1 MDIAIVGM
9 ACAFPGASD
18 AASFWANIVAGTDAV
33 VEVDPGRWDADR
45 YYSADDPRPGEK
57 SPSRWGGFLAPV
69 PFDPVAHGVPPA
81 ALGSI
86 DPAQLLALVVAE
98 RALAD
103 AGYADRPFPRA
114 QTSVIFGAE
123 PGADLATAY
132 GMRALLPTY
141 FAEPPAAL
149 DAHLPRL
156 TEDSFPGILGNVIA
170 GRIANRLDLGGVNY
184 TVDAACASSLAAVD
198 LACKELAVGTSDMV
212 LCGAV
217 DVHNAV
223 HDYLLFGSVQAL
235 SPTGRCRTFDESAD
249 GIVISEGVA
258 CLVLKRL
265 ADAERDGDRIH
276 AVIAGVGGASDGRGM
291 GLTAPRAQ
299 GQRHA
304 VERALRA
311 AGVAPGEIGLVEAHG
326 TGTVVG
332 DRTELSALSE
342 VFAARGAGPATCSL
356 GSVKSLIGHTK
367 CAAGM
372 AGLIKAVRAV
382 QTGVRPPTGHL
393 TRPNS
398 YWDATASP
406 FAFDGAARPW
416 LTPPARRAA
425 GVSAFGFG
433 GTNFHAVVRAHPS
446 TADPDQA
453 WERWPAELFL
463 LRAADEQSTGE
474 AAQALSALAADAPPG
489 DGALHALALEWFGR
503 TRDDGRPVRA
513 AVVAGSL
520 DELRERL
527 RLAAVGTA
535 DPGAGV
541 YLADPGPAEPP
552 VVALVFPGQGSQRP
566 GMLADLFAAF
576 PAMRTDLYDDPA
588 LAAVMFPPTS
598 FDEATAAA
606 RAATLADTRHAQ
618 PALGVAELALLEL
631 LGSLGVRP
639 DLLGGHSYGELVALH
654 AAGALSRP
662 DLLRL
667 TAARAAAMHA
677 AGGRGGAMAAVAA
690 SADEVAAALA
700 GAGLDDA
707 VVIAN
712 HNAPEQVVI
721 AGPEAA
727 VATAVT
733 GLRARGRSATTLGV
747 SCAFHSPAMA
757 DATEEFAA
765 VLADCPV
772 QPPQRPVWANAS
784 GQRYP
789 DAPDEI
795 RRILAGQLA
804 APVRFLTQVEDM
816 YAAGARVF
824 VEVGPGRVL
833 SRMIGRILG
842 DRPHRAVS
850 CDVPNEPGLPRLLHA
865 LAELAVAG
873 VPVDPARLFAGPRAT
888 SAPAPA
894 ATGWTVD
901 GHLVRGPDGKPVPN
915 GLRPADEAPRLAAA
929 DSAGS
934 GDPRET
940 AVLEFLRNSREL
952 VDAQREIVLGYLD
965 REPRPRRSA
974 PDPTPVA
981 AAASTEP
988 ARAEAADAGPTTV
1001 LGLAV
1006 DLLSERTGYPAQMLA
1021 PTIDLEADLGID
1033 SIKRTEL
1040 AETLL
1045 RRLAVPRPET
1055 RVSTLVGA
1063 RTIADLVALLPPL
1076 DPAATGPATT
1086 PGDVP
1091 GPADTRTAGRA
1102 THDPET
1108 AGRSTPDAGTPI
1120 ATVPGRAPDR
1130 YVPALQPLPAPSRA
1144 AADLSGRVA
1153 AVAGGAPDLAD
1164 ALRRRLARSGVST
1177 ADAATPPG
1185 ELDLAI
1191 LLPVTDAAGEPA
1203 LPAAYDRLRAL
1214 LTAGVPDITVVT
1226 TMGGHFAPVDS
1237 ETAPAGQHAA
1247 LAGIGFAGLVR
1258 TVAHEYP
1265 QTRVRLLDVDPQ
1277 GGAEAV
1283 AERIVGEVAGGT
1295 PRGVVGLPD
1304 GSRVT
1309 RRYVRQELPAGS
1321 DALDLD
1327 PDSVVLVTGGG
1338 RGITA
1343 RTAVALAERYGCH
1356 LEIVGRTAPPESAED
1371 PATAGLT
1378 DPVELRRALLAAGT
1392 GTPAEVERRLRA
1404 LLAGREL
1411 RAVLDRL
1418 EAHAA
1423 SVRYHRFDIR
1433 DDARLAATVDEVY
1446 RRHGRIDVVVH
1457 GAGTLDDRLI
1467 RDKDQ
1472 AAFTAVYDAK
1482 VRSARVLLDALKP
1495 DLRLLLFFSSVSG
1508 AFGNRGQADYAAAND
1523 ALDTLALAAAD
1534 RFTGRT
1540 LAVAWGPWA
1549 AAGGGMVSAELEREY
1564 ARRGI
1569 AVIDPEAGVE
1579 ALMREIAEGP
1589 RDAHQVLYVAG
1600 DPAPFQPAGFDD

>member
-18 AASFWANIVAGTDAV
+18 AAAFWANVVAGTDAV
-33 VEVDPGRWDADR
+33 VEVDPGRWSVER
-45 YYSADDPRPGEK
+45 YHSADDPRPGER

-86 DPAQLLALVVAE
+86 DPAQLLALVTAE

-141 FAEPPAAL
+141 FADPPAAL

-198 LACKELAVGTSDMV
+198 LACKELAAGTSDMV

-217 DVHNAV
+217 DVHNGV

-276 AVIAGVGGASDGRGM
+276 AVVAGVGGASDGRGM

-311 AGVAPGEIGLVEAHG
+311 AGVTPGEIGLVEAHG

-342 VFAARGAGPATCSL
+342 LFTADGAGPATCSL

-382 QTGVRPPTGHL
+382 QTGIRPPTGHL
-393 TRPNS
+393 TRPNA
-398 YWDATASP
+398 YWDAAASP

-416 LTPPARRAA
+416 LAPPARRAA

-453 WERWPAELFL
+453 WDRWPAELFL
-463 LRAADEQSTGE
+463 LRAADEATTGE
-474 AAQALSALAADAPPG
+474 AARALAALAADAPPG
-489 DGALHALALEWFGR
+489 DGALHALALDWFGR
-503 TRDDGRPVRA
+503 TRDDDRPVRA

-527 RLAAVGTA
+527 RLVAEGTA

-541 YLADPGPAEPP
+541 YLAGPGPVEPP

-576 PAMRTDLYDDPA
+576 PAMRADLYDDPA
-588 LAAVMFPPTS
+588 LAAAMFPPTS

-606 RAATLADTRHAQ
+606 RAATLADTRNAQ
-618 PALGVAELALLEL
+618 PALGVAEVALLEL
-631 LGSLGVRP
+631 LDSLGVRP

-654 AAGALSRP
+654 AAGVLSRP

-677 AGGRGGAMAAVAA
+677 AGGRGGAMAAVSAG
-690 SADEVAAALA
+690 ADEVAAALA
-700 GAGLDDA
+700 RAGLDDT

-727 VATAVT
+727 VASAVT
-733 GLRARGRSATTLGV
+733 GLRAQGRSATTLGV

-765 VLADCPV
+765 ALAGCPV
-772 QPPQRPVWANAS
+772 RPPARPVWANAS
-784 GQRYP
+784 GERYP
-789 DAPDEI
+789 DAPAEI
-795 RRILAGQLA
+795 RALLAGQLA
-804 APVRFLTQVEDM
+804 APVRFLTQIEDM

-850 CDVPNEPGLPRLLHA
+850 CDAPNEPGLPRLLHA

-873 VPVDPARLFAGPRAT
+873 VPVDPARLFAGSRAT
-888 SAPAPA
+888 AAVAPA

-901 GHLVRGPDGKPVPN
+901 GHLVRGPDGNPVPN
-915 GLRPADEAPRLAAA
+915 GLRPADEAPRLATTGSA
-929 DSAGS
+929 DAE
-934 GDPRET
+934 DPRQA

-952 VDAQREIVLGYLD
+952 VEAQREIMLGYLG
-965 REPRPRRSA
+965 REPEPRRSA
-974 PDPTPVA
+974 PDPTPIPAAPSPSVA
-981 AAASTEP
+981 AP
-988 ARAEAADAGPTTV
+988 ARTEAPDPAPSSV

-1006 DLLSERTGYPAQMLA
+1006 DLLSERTGYPAQLLA

-1055 RVSTLVGA
+1055 RLSALVGA
-1063 RTIADLVALLPPL
+1063 RTIADLVAQLPPL
-1076 DPAATGPATT
+1076 DPAPTGA
-1086 PGDVP
+1086 
-1091 GPADTRTAGRA
+1091 
-1102 THDPET
+1102 
-1108 AGRSTPDAGTPI
+1108 
-1120 ATVPGRAPDR
+1120 
-1130 YVPALQPLPAPSRA
+1130 
-1144 AADLSGRVA
+1144 
-1153 AVAGGAPDLAD
+1153 
-1164 ALRRRLARSGVST
+1164 
-1177 ADAATPPG
+1177 AATPADGPTTDQGGPTTDRGAGLGPGG
-1185 ELDLAI
+1185 ELLA
-1191 LLPVTDAAGEPA
+1191 LPGHRRAAG
-1203 LPAAYDRLRAL
+1203 
-1214 LTAGVPDITVVT
+1214 
-1226 TMGGHFAPVDS
+1226 
-1237 ETAPAGQHAA
+1237 
-1247 LAGIGFAGLVR
+1247 
-1258 TVAHEYP
+1258 
-1265 QTRVRLLDVDPQ
+1265 
-1277 GGAEAV
+1277 
-1283 AERIVGEVAGGT
+1283 
-1295 PRGVVGLPD
+1295 
-1304 GSRVT
+1304 
-1309 RRYVRQELPAGS
+1309 
-1321 DALDLD
+1321 
-1327 PDSVVLVTGGG
+1327 
-1338 RGITA
+1338 
-1343 RTAVALAERYGCH
+1343 
-1356 LEIVGRTAPPESAED
+1356 
-1371 PATAGLT
+1371 
-1378 DPVELRRALLAAGT
+1378 
-1392 GTPAEVERRLRA
+1392 
-1404 LLAGREL
+1404 
-1411 RAVLDRL
+1411 
-1418 EAHAA
+1418 
-1423 SVRYHRFDIR
+1423 
-1433 DDARLAATVDEVY
+1433 
-1446 RRHGRIDVVVH
+1446 RH
-1457 GAGTLDDRLI
+1457 
-1467 RDKDQ
+1467 
-1472 AAFTAVYDAK
+1472 
-1482 VRSARVLLDALKP
+1482 P
-1495 DLRLLLFFSSVSG
+1495 
-1508 AFGNRGQADYAAAND
+1508 
-1523 ALDTLALAAAD
+1523 
-1534 RFTGRT
+1534 
-1540 LAVAWGPWA
+1540 
-1549 AAGGGMVSAELEREY
+1549 
-1564 ARRGI
+1564 
-1569 AVIDPEAGVE
+1569 
-1579 ALMREIAEGP
+1579 
-1589 RDAHQVLYVAG
+1589 
-1600 DPAPFQPAGFDD
+1600 

>member
-18 AASFWANIVAGTDAV
+18 AADFWANVVAGTDAV
-33 VEVDPGRWDADR
+33 VEVDPGRWDPER
-45 YYSADDPRPGEK
+45 YYSTDAPHSGER

-69 PFDPVAHGVPPA
+69 PFDPIAHGVPPA

-86 DPAQLLALVVAE
+86 DPAQLLALVTAE
-98 RALAD
+98 QALAD
-103 AGYADRPFPRA
+103 AGYADRAFPRA
-114 QTSVIFGAE
+114 RTSVIFGAE

-132 GMRALLPTY
+132 GMRSLLPTY
-141 FAEPPAAL
+141 FADPPPAL

-198 LACKELAVGTSDMV
+198 LACKELLLGSSDMV

-217 DVHNAV
+217 DVHNGV

-265 ADAERDGDRIH
+265 PDAERDGDRIQ
-276 AVIAGVGGASDGRGM
+276 AVIAGVAGASDGRGM

-299 GQRHA
+299 GQQQA

-311 AGVAPGEIGLVEAHG
+311 AAVTPGEIGLVEAHG

-342 VFAARGAGPATCSL
+342 LFTADGTGPGACSL

-393 TRPNS
+393 THPNT

-406 FAFDGAARPW
+406 FAFDSAARPW

-446 TADPDQA
+446 TADPEQA
-453 WERWPAELFL
+453 WVRWPAELFL
-463 LRAADEQSTGE
+463 LRAADEESTAE
-474 AAQALSALAADAPPG
+474 TARALATLAADTPPG
-489 DGALHALALEWFGR
+489 GGALHALALDWFDR
-503 TRDDGRPVRA
+503 TRDDNQPVRA
-513 AVVAGSL
+513 AIVAGGL
-520 DELRERL
+520 AELRDRL
-527 RLAAVGTA
+527 RLVVEGAA
-535 DPGAGV
+535 DPAAGV
-541 YLADPGPAEPP
+541 YLAASGPMEPP
-552 VVALVFPGQGSQRP
+552 VVALLFPGQGSQRP

-576 PAMRTDLYDDPA
+576 PAMRADLYDDPA
-588 LAAVMFPPTS
+588 LAAAMFPATS
-598 FDEATAAA
+598 FDEATSTA
-606 RAATLADTRHAQ
+606 RAATLADTRNAQ
-618 PALGVAELALLEL
+618 PALGVTEVALLEL

-662 DLLRL
+662 DLSRL

-677 AGGRGGAMAAVAA
+677 AGGRGGAMAAV
-690 SADEVAAALA
+690 SAGAEEVTAVLA
-700 GAGLDDA
+700 RAGLDDA

-712 HNAPEQVVI
+712 HNAPEQTVI

-727 VATAVT
+727 VAAAAS
-733 GLRARGRSATTLGV
+733 GLRAQGRSATTLGV

-757 DATEEFAA
+757 NAVEEFAA
-765 VLADCPV
+765 VLAGCPV
-772 QPPQRPVWANAS
+772 SPPALPVWANSS
-784 GQRYP
+784 GRRYP
-789 DAPDEI
+789 RTPEEI
-795 RRILAGQLA
+795 RRLLAGQLA
-804 APVRFLTQVEDM
+804 TPVRFLTQVEDM

-833 SRMIGRILG
+833 SRMVGRILG

-850 CDVPNEPGLPRLLHA
+850 CDAPGEPGLPRLLHA

-873 VPVDPARLFAGPRAT
+873 VPVDPGRLFTGPRATAT
-888 SAPAPA
+888 SAPAA
-894 ATGWTVD
+894 SGWTVD
-901 GHLVRGPDGKPVPN
+901 GHLVRGPDGRPVPN
-915 GLRPADEAPRLAAA
+915 GLRPAAEAPRLAAP
-929 DSAGS
+929 DSAGA
-934 GDPRET
+934 GDPREA

-952 VDAQREIVLGYLD
+952 VEAQRDIMLGYLGQD
-965 REPRPRRSA
+965 PAPRRVT
-974 PDPTPVA
+974 PDPTPIPATPSPVVTA
-981 AAASTEP
+981 P
-988 ARAEAADAGPTTV
+988 ARAAAPDPAPTSI

-1006 DLLSERTGYPAQMLA
+1006 ELLSERTGYPAQMLG

-1055 RVSTLVGA
+1055 RLSALVGA
-1063 RTIADLVALLPPL
+1063 RTIADLVERLPPL
-1076 DPAATGPATT
+1076 DPAATDGAPTGVATPPDPLAAADAAPGAATIGGPA
-1086 PGDVP
+1086 PDG
-1091 GPADTRTAGRA
+1091 GPTASA
-1102 THDPET
+1102 
-1108 AGRSTPDAGTPI
+1108 
-1120 ATVPGRAPDR
+1120 GRAPDR
-1130 YVPALQPLPAPSRA
+1130 YVPALVPLPASAGA
-1144 AADLSGRVA
+1144 AADLSDRVA
-1153 AVAGGAPDLAD
+1153 AVVGGAPELAGALHDRLIRRGADLA
-1164 ALRRRLARSGVST
+1164 AP
-1177 ADAATPPG
+1177 AAPP
-1185 ELDLAI
+1185 ENLDLAI
-1191 LLPVTDAAGEPA
+1191 LLPVLDEDGEPA
-1203 LPAAYDRLRAL
+1203 LPAAYDQLRTL

-1226 TMGGHFAPVDS
+1226 TMGGHFAPVAS

-1265 QTRVRLLDVDPQ
+1265 RARVRLLDADPQ
-1277 GGAEAV
+1277 TGVDAV
-1283 AERIVGEVAGGT
+1283 ADRVLDEVTRGT
-1295 PRGVVGLPD
+1295 RGIVGLPD
-1304 GSRVT
+1304 GRRVT
-1309 RRYVRQELPAGS
+1309 RRHVRQDLPSGPAT
-1321 DALDLD
+1321 LDLD
-1327 PDSVVLVTGGG
+1327 TDSVVLVTGGG

-1343 RTAVALAERYGCH
+1343 RTAVALAERHGCH
-1356 LEIVGRTAPPESAED
+1356 LEIIGRTAPPEAVED
-1371 PATAGLT
+1371 AATADLT
-1378 DPVELRRALLAAGT
+1378 DPADLRRALLAAGA
-1392 GTPAEVERRLRA
+1392 GSPAEVERRLRA

-1411 RAVLDRL
+1411 RTVLDRIG
-1418 EAHAA
+1418 ACAA
-1423 SVRYHRFDIR
+1423 SLRYHRFDIH
-1433 DDARLAATVDEVY
+1433 DDARLAATIDEVY

-1457 GAGTLDDRLI
+1457 GAGAIDDRLI
-1467 RDKDQ
+1467 SDKDQ
-1472 AAFTAVYDAK
+1472 ASFSAVYDAK

-1495 DLRLLLFFSSVSG
+1495 DLRLLLYFTSVSG
-1508 AFGNRGQADYAAAND
+1508 VFGNRGQADYAAAND

-1534 RFTGRT
+1534 RFTGRS

-1549 AAGGGMVSAELEREY
+1549 AAAGGMVSAELEREY

-1569 AVIDPEAGVE
+1569 AVIDPEAGVA
-1579 ALMREIAEGP
+1579 ALLREIVEGP
-1589 RDAHQVLYVAG
+1589 RDVHQVLYLAG
-1600 DPAPFQPAGFDD
+1600 DPAPFLPAGFDG

>member
-9 ACAFPGASD
+9 ACAFPGATD
-18 AASFWANIVAGTDAV
+18 AASFWANVVAGADAV
-33 VEVDPGRWDADR
+33 VEVDPGRWDVDR

-69 PFDPVAHGVPPA
+69 PFDPVAYGVPPA

-86 DPAQLLALVVAE
+86 DPAQLLALVIAE

-103 AGYADRPFPRA
+103 AGYVDRPFPRA

-132 GMRALLPTY
+132 GLRALLPTY

-198 LACKELAVGTSDMV
+198 LACKELAAGTSDMV

-217 DVHNAV
+217 DVHNGV

-235 SPTGRCRTFDESAD
+235 SPTGRCRTFDQSAD

-265 ADAERDGDRIH
+265 PDAERDGDRIH

-311 AGVAPGEIGLVEAHG
+311 AGVTPGEIGLVEAHG

-342 VFAARGAGPATCSL
+342 LFTADGAGPATCSL

-393 TRPNS
+393 TRPNA
-398 YWDATASP
+398 YWDAAASP

-416 LTPPARRAA
+416 LAPPARRAA

-463 LRAADEQSTGE
+463 LRAGQGQSTGE
-474 AAQALSALAADAPPG
+474 AARALSALAADAPPG
-489 DGALHALALEWFGR
+489 DGALHALALEWFR
-503 TRDDGRPVRA
+503 RSRDDDGPVRA

-527 RLAAVGTA
+527 RLAAEGIA
-535 DPGAGV
+535 DPASGV
-541 YLADPGPAEPP
+541 YLADPGQTEPP

-588 LAAVMFPPTS
+588 LAAAMFPPTS

-618 PALGVAELALLEL
+618 PALGVAEVALLEL

-654 AAGALSRP
+654 AAGSLSRP

-677 AGGRGGAMAAVAA
+677 AGGRGGAMAAVSAGAA
-690 SADEVAAALA
+690 EVADALA
-700 GAGLDDA
+700 RAGLDDT

-712 HNAPEQVVI
+712 HNAPQQVVI

-733 GLRARGRSATTLGV
+733 GLRAQGRSATTLGV

-772 QPPQRPVWANAS
+772 QPPRRPVWANAS

-795 RRILAGQLA
+795 RRLLAGQLA
-804 APVRFLTQVEDM
+804 APVRFLTQIEDM

-873 VPVDPARLFAGPRAT
+873 VPVDPARLFAGARAT
-888 SAPAPA
+888 PAAVPA

-901 GHLVRGPDGKPVPN
+901 GHLVRGPDGNPVPN

-929 DSAGS
+929 DSAAT
-934 GDPRET
+934 GDPREA

-965 REPRPRRSA
+965 REPRPRRST
-974 PDPTPVA
+974 PDPTP
-981 AAASTEP
+981 
-988 ARAEAADAGPTTV
+988 TT
-1001 LGLAV
+1001 
-1006 DLLSERTGYPAQMLA
+1006 
-1021 PTIDLEADLGID
+1021 
-1033 SIKRTEL
+1033 
-1040 AETLL
+1040 
-1045 RRLAVPRPET
+1045 
-1055 RVSTLVGA
+1055 
-1063 RTIADLVALLPPL
+1063 
-1076 DPAATGPATT
+1076 
-1086 PGDVP
+1086 
-1091 GPADTRTAGRA
+1091 
-1102 THDPET
+1102 
-1108 AGRSTPDAGTPI
+1108 
-1120 ATVPGRAPDR
+1120 
-1130 YVPALQPLPAPSRA
+1130 
-1144 AADLSGRVA
+1144 
-1153 AVAGGAPDLAD
+1153 
-1164 ALRRRLARSGVST
+1164 
-1177 ADAATPPG
+1177 AATP
-1185 ELDLAI
+1185 
-1191 LLPVTDAAGEPA
+1191 T
-1203 LPAAYDRLRAL
+1203 
-1214 LTAGVPDITVVT
+1214 
-1226 TMGGHFAPVDS
+1226 
-1237 ETAPAGQHAA
+1237 
-1247 LAGIGFAGLVR
+1247 
-1258 TVAHEYP
+1258 
-1265 QTRVRLLDVDPQ
+1265 
-1277 GGAEAV
+1277 
-1283 AERIVGEVAGGT
+1283 
-1295 PRGVVGLPD
+1295 
-1304 GSRVT
+1304 
-1309 RRYVRQELPAGS
+1309 
-1321 DALDLD
+1321 
-1327 PDSVVLVTGGG
+1327 
-1338 RGITA
+1338 
-1343 RTAVALAERYGCH
+1343 
-1356 LEIVGRTAPPESAED
+1356 
-1371 PATAGLT
+1371 
-1378 DPVELRRALLAAGT
+1378 
-1392 GTPAEVERRLRA
+1392 
-1404 LLAGREL
+1404 
-1411 RAVLDRL
+1411 
-1418 EAHAA
+1418 
-1423 SVRYHRFDIR
+1423 
-1433 DDARLAATVDEVY
+1433 
-1446 RRHGRIDVVVH
+1446 
-1457 GAGTLDDRLI
+1457 
-1467 RDKDQ
+1467 
-1472 AAFTAVYDAK
+1472 
-1482 VRSARVLLDALKP
+1482 SARAC
-1495 DLRLLLFFSSVSG
+1495 S
-1508 AFGNRGQADYAAAND
+1508 
-1523 ALDTLALAAAD
+1523 
-1534 RFTGRT
+1534 
-1540 LAVAWGPWA
+1540 
-1549 AAGGGMVSAELEREY
+1549 
-1564 ARRGI
+1564 RRGR
-1569 AVIDPEAGVE
+1569 PGS
-1579 ALMREIAEGP
+1579 
-1589 RDAHQVLYVAG
+1589 
-1600 DPAPFQPAGFDD
+1600 